1 MRAFTPLLASP
12 HRLLRAYVM
21 RASWFRHVDEVLGRE
36 VLLDLV
42 AAREGLAPEAVEA
55 VLGKSLDEVDADWRA
70 WVSARYA
77 AHPNADAEAEAYRA
91 RIGGYVPCVQ

>member
-1 MRAFTPLLASP
+1 M
-12 HRLLRAYVM
+12 
-21 RASWFRHVDEVLGRE
+21 LGRE

-91 RIGGYVPCVQ
+91 RIGGYVPCGE